1 MSRAVGRCMWQDE
14 CILVRLL
21 WGLLLLLSLFE
32 RRTHITLLS
41 EKESITSEVGS
52 LELLGC
58 RNSSDKDAS
67 GICSTHTCVKVEISN
82 GINQSSVVGAST
94 FSDAPSF
101 ISSFLRAAVFANT
114 MKCKW
119 MLHVFFSEDSLS
131 HSQMQWHTHAHS
143 DGDDNAPCLRS
154 WQRSVN
160 CSPFPQ
166 GFIFSGVPRHMR
178 KQINQPV
185 F

>member
-1 MSRAVGRCMWQDE
+1 M
-14 CILVRLL
+14 
-21 WGLLLLLSLFE
+21 
-32 RRTHITLLS
+32 LS

-114 MKCKW
+114 MKCKL